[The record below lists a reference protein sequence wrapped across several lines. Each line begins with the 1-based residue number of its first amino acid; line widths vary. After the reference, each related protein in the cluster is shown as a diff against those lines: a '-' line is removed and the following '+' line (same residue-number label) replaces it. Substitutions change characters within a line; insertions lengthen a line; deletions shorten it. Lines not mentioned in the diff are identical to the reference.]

1 MSIATRTGDDGTT
14 ALMFG
19 RRVSKTHPRV
29 ETCGTVDELNVFL
42 GVARASLE
50 EEWLQNELEQT
61 QRELIGLMG
70 ELAVAKE
77 DADRYQ
83 KAGYSM
89 LEVIAL
95 QRLDSGIARMEEGL
109 PKPEGWVLPGQN
121 RSGAQI
127 EMARVACRRAERQVV
142 RLRESGEPVTDLM
155 LSYLNRL
162 ADFLW
167 LAARWMEKKS

>member
-29 ETCGTVDELNVFL
+29 EAYGTVDELNVFL
-42 GVARASLE
+42 GVARANLT
-50 EEWLQNELEQT
+50 EEWLRTELEQT

-70 ELAVAKE
+70 ELAVAPE
-77 DADRYQ
+77 DANRYQ
-83 KAGYSM
+83 EAGFKK
-89 LEVIAL
+89 LEAVAL
-95 QRLDSGIARMEEGL
+95 QRLDSGIARMEKGL

-121 RSGAQI
+121 ASGAQM

-142 RLRESGEPVTDLM
+142 RLRENGEMVADLV

-167 LAARWMEKKS
+167 LAARWAEKKS